1 MELNKLLKISDEE
14 LEEKFIYYFGKDK
27 WEQENELARLLPIQM
42 IISDYLNID
51 LIPVIVE
58 DIECESIY
66 NKELNYIA
74 ISSRI
79 ILNKELAIINLIKQ
93 LINYRSTNAD
103 S

>member
-1 MELNKLLKISDEE
+1 MEINKLLKISDEE
-14 LEEKFIYYFGKDK
+14 LEEQFIYYFGKDK
-27 WEQENELARLLPIQM
+27 WEEENELARLLSIQM
-42 IISDYLNID
+42 IISDYLNIE

>member
-14 LEEKFIYYFGKDK
+14 LEEQFIYYFGKDK

-58 DIECESIY
+58 DIENESIY

-74 ISSRI
+74 ISSKI

>member
-14 LEEKFIYYFGKDK
+14 LEEQFIYYFGKDK
-27 WEQENELARLLPIQM
+27 WEQENELARLLPIQI
-42 IISDYLNID
+42 IISYYLNID

-58 DIECESIY
+58 DIDSESIF

>member
-1 MELNKLLKISDEE
+1 MELNNLLKISDEE
-14 LEEKFIYYFGKDK
+14 LEEQFIYYFGKDK

-42 IISDYLNID
+42 IISDYLNIE

-79 ILNKELAIINLIKQ
+79 ILNKELVIINLIKQ
-93 LINYRSTNAD
+93 LINIRSTNAD

>member
-14 LEEKFIYYFGKDK
+14 LEEQFIYYFGKDK

-74 ISSRI
+74 ISSKI